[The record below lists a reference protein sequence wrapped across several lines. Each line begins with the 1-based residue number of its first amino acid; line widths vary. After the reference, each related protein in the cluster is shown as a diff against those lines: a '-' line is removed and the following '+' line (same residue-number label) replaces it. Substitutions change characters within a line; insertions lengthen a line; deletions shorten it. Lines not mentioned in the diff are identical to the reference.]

1 MMITLAAQAHR
12 VISYFIACCRARPKR
27 RIRFGHERPESI
39 YNKKTGRQVFG
50 HVTIQSS
57 PSVRKSVETIIF
69 WCLMEIPIYISRL
82 RSRVDSYQTL
92 NRYYCIGT
100 AQWLEFRC
108 FVHSRSSQPASHCPP
123 SGPSYEECF
132 KWTHFLNSSDFGGHV
147 KVFRCASQPAY
158 RCGCHVLRYPA
169 GHSQYRDWLKVG
181 VERKGK
187 VNWPKLRRRRKEVN
201 MKCRHRQVYQ
211 ENRPW

>member
-82 RSRVDSYQTL
+82 RSRVDWYQTL
-92 NRYYCIGT
+92 TRYYCIET

-108 FVHSRSSQPASHCPP
+108 FVHSRSSQPASHCPVRP
-123 SGPSYEECF
+123 MRNVLNGHIFGTLPISVAMW
-132 KWTHFLNSSDFGGHV
+132 KFLGAP
-147 KVFRCASQPAY
+147 ASQPAY
-158 RCGCHVLRYPA
+158 RCVCRVLRYPA
-169 GHSQYRDWLKVG
+169 GPSQYRDWLKVG

-187 VNWPKLRRRRKEVN
+187 VNWPA
-201 MKCRHRQVYQ
+201 CR
-211 ENRPW
+211 N